1 MSFALTSE
9 AQKGESRKEVR
20 TESGF
25 VDEEWGFLFETVYQ
39 STDETDPEE
48 TVDPGTDTS
57 SADEPQVSTAR
68 RDWITRPPTYRNT
81 GVR

>member
-1 MSFALTSE
+1 MSLPLTPK
-9 AQKGESRKEVR
+9 AQKAEGQKEVC

-25 VDEEWGFLFETVYQ
+25 VAKEWAFLFETVYQ

-57 SADEPQVSTAR
+57 SADDPQVSTAGW
-68 RDWITRPPTYRNT
+68 DWKTRPPTYRNA